1 MMRRITRGHGGEYP
15 VKRRGASDEGMTL
28 IELLV
33 AMTLLML
40 VLSAAYM
47 AAQASN
53 KAANAMDARQRA
65 SEQNRTTM
73 ERLTREMR
81 QAIEITDGSGVFK
94 SVGGRSCE
102 FYSDVTKD
110 NVPDLV
116 SYRVYGG
123 QFLRKVTRST
133 TSVPPYS
140 FTIQDPEVPVVLTI
154 DPAYTGDVFT
164 YWDNQDPPVQVTGAN
179 IADISAISIR
189 IVAKTSVGREAA
201 VIDLSTWV
209 KVRSVHNTID

>member
-1 MMRRITRGHGGEYP
+1 MGRLGSRHEGVCGVRCRR
-15 VKRRGASDEGMTL
+15 VSDEGMTL

-40 VLSAAYM
+40 VLSTAYM

-53 KAANAMDARQRA
+53 KAANAMDARQQA

-81 QAIEITDGSGVFK
+81 QAVESADGSGVFK
-94 SVGGRSCE
+94 TAGGRACE
-102 FYSDVTKD
+102 FYSDVTRD

-116 SYRVYGG
+116 SYRVSGG
-123 QFLRKVTRST
+123 QLLRKVTRST

-140 FTIQDPEVPVVLTI
+140 FTIADPEVPVVLTI
-154 DPAYTGDVFT
+154 DPAFTGDIFT
-164 YWDNQDPPVQVTGAN
+164 YWDNQYPAVQVTGTN
-179 IADISAISIR
+179 LADISAVNIR
-189 IVAKTSVGREAA
+189 IVAKATEGLESA